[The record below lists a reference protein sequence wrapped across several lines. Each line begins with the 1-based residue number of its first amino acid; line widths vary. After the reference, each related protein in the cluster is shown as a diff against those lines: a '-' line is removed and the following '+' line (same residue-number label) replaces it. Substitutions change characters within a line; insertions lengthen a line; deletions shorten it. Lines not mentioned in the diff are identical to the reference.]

1 MEKTSPTLDQIL
13 SIRPLVGVETP
24 QWSPDGSRIA
34 FVSSLGGTT
43 NLWSMPSKGGFPKRL
58 TVSMGDVNFLASRA
72 PLWAS
77 TDKYLSYISKKT
89 GTDEV
94 WLWPTDGSEEI
105 QLTHLGGLIHSMAWS
120 LNGDSVVVACNRH
133 GAYEIYRVDVPSGQ
147 ASRLT
152 EGPLYAVSP
161 VFTPDGRH
169 IVYVRLN
176 DTWEDHDVMI
186 MTREGKDSRVVASDT
201 DFFDYTYGKTF
212 GTPNVSAD
220 GKTVVFRS
228 QRSGHTNIWTAPIDG
243 GEPAA
248 LAPEETEQD
257 NAVWSPSGRQVAF
270 TSNNNG
276 TLEIRVSDAGNGGS
290 RAIFSPGIGV
300 CSNLQWSPDGT
311 TIAFRYGTPTTPADI
326 WTVSLEDGHASQL
339 TDASPGGG
347 LTDRLT
353 KPEKVTFKSFDG
365 LTIHGYLYS
374 PSDKSQKYPGLL
386 YIHGGPTNQF
396 YDDLQVNVQYLVQ
409 RGYVVLLPN
418 IRGSSGYGKVFEEA
432 NDKDWGGGDLKD
444 AIAGRDYLKG
454 LKYVDAENIGIMG
467 RSYGGILS
475 MCAISFAPGAFQ
487 AAVPISGYGD
497 WPSLQAEMELR
508 HNKMQVHEFGSFE
521 EHSDVW
527 YGCSPFYKIENA
539 TTPTFILHGEGKDP
553 SSDASRLFAVEM
565 KRLYKT
571 VEYKVYH
578 NDGYYVDVPVNVRQL
593 LLDVADFLD
602 RYLKPERGP
611 GPR

>member
-1 MEKTSPTLDQIL
+1 MVNTVPSLDQIL
-13 SIRPLVGVETP
+13 SIKPLVGVEIP
-24 QWSPDGSRIA
+24 QWSPDGTRIA

-43 NLWSMPSKGGFPKRL
+43 NLWSMPAKGGFPSRL
-58 TVSMGDVNFLASRA
+58 TVRMGDVNFLASRA

-77 TDKYLSYISKKT
+77 TDKYLSYISKKS

-105 QLTHLGGLIHSMAWS
+105 QLTHLGGLIHSMAWAPD
-120 LNGDSVVVACNRH
+120 GKSVVVACNRH
-133 GAYEIYRVDVPSGQ
+133 GAYEIYRVDVPSGE

-152 EGPLYAVSP
+152 EGPLYAVNP
-161 VFTPDGRH
+161 VFTPDSKH

-176 DTWEDHDVMI
+176 DSWEDHDVMI
-186 MTREGKDSRVVASDT
+186 MTRDGKDSRIVASDT

-220 GKTVVFRS
+220 GKSVVFRS

-248 LAPEETEQD
+248 LAPEEAEQD
-257 NAVWSPSGRQVAF
+257 NAVWSPTGRQVAF

-276 TLEIRVSDAGNGGS
+276 TLELRVSDAGNGGS

-300 CSNLQWSPDGT
+300 CSHLQWSPDGAS
-311 TIAFRYGTPTTPADI
+311 IAFRYGTPTTPADI
-326 WTVSLEDGHASQL
+326 WTVSLEDGQATQL
-339 TDASPGGG
+339 TNASPGGG
-347 LTDRLT
+347 LTDRLI
-353 KPEKVTFKSFDG
+353 KPEKVAFKSFDG

-444 AIAGRDYLKG
+444 SIAGADYLKG
-454 LKYVDAENIGIMG
+454 LAYVDSENIGITG
-467 RSYGGILS
+467 RSYGGIMS

-521 EHSDVW
+521 ENSDVW
-527 YGCSPFYKIENA
+527 YDCSPFYKIENA
-539 TTPTFILHGEGKDP
+539 TTPAFIIHGEGKDP

-578 NDGYYVDVPVNVRQL
+578 NDGYYVDAPANVRQL

-602 RYLKPERGP
+602 RYLKAG
-611 GPR
+611 

>member
-1 MEKTSPTLDQIL
+1 MEKTSPSLDQIL

-43 NLWSMPSKGGFPKRL
+43 NLWSIPSKGGFPTRL
-58 TVSMGDVNFLASRA
+58 TVSLGDVNFLASRA

-77 TDKYLSYISKKT
+77 TDRYLSYISKKT

-120 LNGDSVVVACNRH
+120 PSGDSLVVACNRH
-133 GAYEIYRVDVPSGQ
+133 GAYEIYRVDVPSGE
-147 ASRLT
+147 AHRLT
-152 EGPLYAVSP
+152 EGPLYAVNP
-161 VFTPDGRH
+161 VFTPDGKH
-169 IVYVRLN
+169 IVYVRLD

-186 MTREGKDSRVVASDT
+186 MTRNGKDSRVVVDDT

-228 QRSGHTNIWTAPIDG
+228 QRSGHTNIWTALIDG

-248 LAPEETEQD
+248 LAPEEAEQD
-257 NAVWSPSGRQVAF
+257 NAVWAPSGRQVAF

-276 TLEIRVSDAGNGGS
+276 TLEIRVSDSDNGGS
-290 RAIFSPGIGV
+290 RSIFSPGIGV

-311 TIAFRYGTPTTPADI
+311 AIAFRYGTPTTPADI
-326 WTVSLEDGHASQL
+326 WTVSLEDGHANQL
-339 TDASPGGG
+339 TNASPGGG
-347 LTDRLT
+347 LTERLT
-353 KPEKVTFKSFDG
+353 KPEKVVFKSFDG

-454 LKYVDAENIGIMG
+454 LKYVDAENIGITG

-475 MCAISFAPGAFQ
+475 MCAIAFAPGAFQ

-508 HNKMQVHEFGSFE
+508 HNKMQVHEFGSFK

-527 YGCSPFYKIENA
+527 YDCSPFYKIENA
-539 TTPTFILHGEGKDP
+539 TTPAFIIHGEGKDP

-578 NDGYYVDVPVNVRQL
+578 NDGYYVDAPANVRQL

-602 RYLKPERGP
+602 RYLKAG
-611 GPR
+611 

>member
-43 NLWSMPSKGGFPKRL
+43 NLWSMPSKGGFPTRL

-77 TDKYLSYISKKT
+77 TDNYLSYISKKT

-120 LNGDSVVVACNRH
+120 PDGQSVAVACNRN
-133 GAYEIYRVDVPSGQ
+133 GAYEIYRVDVPSGE
-147 ASRLT
+147 AHRLT
-152 EGPLYAVSP
+152 EGPLYAVNP
-161 VFTPDGRH
+161 VFTPDGKH
-169 IVYVRLN
+169 IAYVRLD

-186 MTREGKDSRVVASDT
+186 ITRDGKDSRVVAVDT

-220 GKTVVFRS
+220 NKTVVFRS
-228 QRSGHTNIWTAPIDG
+228 QRNGHTNIWTAPIDG

-248 LAPEETEQD
+248 LAPEEAEQD

-311 TIAFRYGTPTTPADI
+311 AIAFRYGTPTTPADI
-326 WTVSLEDGHASQL
+326 WTVSLKDGHASQL

-347 LTDRLT
+347 LTERLM
-353 KPEKVTFKSFDG
+353 KPEKVAFKSFDG

-521 EHSDVW
+521 ENSDVW
-527 YGCSPFYKIENA
+527 YDCSPFYKIENA
-539 TTPTFILHGEGKDP
+539 TTPTFVLHGEGKDP

-578 NDGYYVDVPVNVRQL
+578 NDGYYVDAPANVRQL

-602 RYLKPERGP
+602 RYLKAG
-611 GPR
+611 

>member
-1 MEKTSPTLDQIL
+1 MEKTSPSLEQIL

-43 NLWSMPSKGGFPKRL
+43 NLWSIPSKGGFPTRL
-58 TVSMGDVNFLASRA
+58 TVSLGDVNFLASRA

-77 TDKYLSYISKKT
+77 TDRYLSYISKKT

-120 LNGDSVVVACNRH
+120 PSGDSLVVACNRH
-133 GAYEIYRVDVPSGQ
+133 GAYEIYRVDVPSGE
-147 ASRLT
+147 AHRLT
-152 EGPLYAVSP
+152 EGPLYAVNP
-161 VFTPDGRH
+161 VFTPDGKH
-169 IVYVRLN
+169 IVYVRLD

-186 MTREGKDSRVVASDT
+186 MTRNGKDSRVVVEDT

-228 QRSGHTNIWTAPIDG
+228 QRSGHTNIWTALIDG

-248 LAPEETEQD
+248 LAPEEAEQD
-257 NAVWSPSGRQVAF
+257 NAVWAPSGRQVAF

-276 TLEIRVSDAGNGGS
+276 TVEIRVSDSGNGGS

-311 TIAFRYGTPTTPADI
+311 AIAFRYGTPTTPADI
-326 WTVSLEDGHASQL
+326 WIVSLEDGHANQL
-339 TDASPGGG
+339 TNASPGGG
-347 LTDRLT
+347 LTERLA
-353 KPEKVTFKSFDG
+353 KPEKVVFKSFDG

-454 LKYVDAENIGIMG
+454 LKYVDAENIGITG

-475 MCAISFAPGAFQ
+475 MCAIAFAPGAFQ

-508 HNKMQVHEFGSFE
+508 HNKMQVHEFGSFK

-527 YGCSPFYKIENA
+527 YDCSPFYKIENA
-539 TTPTFILHGEGKDP
+539 TTPAFIIHGEGKDP

-578 NDGYYVDVPVNVRQL
+578 NDGYYVDAPANVRQL

-602 RYLKPERGP
+602 RYLKAG
-611 GPR
+611 

>member
-13 SIRPLVGVETP
+13 SVRPLVGVETP
-24 QWSPDGSRIA
+24 QWSPDGTRIA
-34 FVSSLGGTT
+34 FVSSLGGTM
-43 NLWSMPSKGGFPKRL
+43 NLWSMPSKGGFPTRL
-58 TVSMGDVNFLASRA
+58 TVSMGDVNFLASRV
-72 PLWAS
+72 PLWAP
-77 TDKYLSYISKKT
+77 TDKYLSYISKRT

-94 WLWPTDGSEEI
+94 WVWPTNGSEEI

-120 LNGDSVVVACNRH
+120 PNGDSVVVACNRH
-133 GAYEIYRVDVPSGQ
+133 GAYEIYRVDVPSGD

-152 EGPLYAVSP
+152 EGPLYGVNP
-161 VFTPDGRH
+161 VFTPDGKH
-169 IVYVRLN
+169 IVYVRLD
-176 DTWEDHDVMI
+176 DTWQDHDVMV
-186 MTREGKDSRVVASDT
+186 MTRDGKDSRIVASDT

-220 GKTVVFRS
+220 SKTVVFRS
-228 QRSGHTNIWTAPIDG
+228 QRSGYTNIWTAPIDG
-243 GEPAA
+243 GEPAV
-248 LAPEETEQD
+248 LAPEEAEQD

-276 TLEIRVSDAGNGGS
+276 TLELRVSDAGNDGS

-326 WTVSLEDGHASQL
+326 WTVSLEGGHASQL
-339 TDASPGGG
+339 TDASPGGA
-347 LTDRLT
+347 LTDRLV
-353 KPEKVTFKSFDG
+353 KPEKVAFKSFDG

-386 YIHGGPTNQF
+386 YIHGGPTLQF

-454 LKYVDAENIGIMG
+454 LKYVDAENIGITG

-527 YGCSPFYKIENA
+527 YDCSPFYKIENV

-578 NDGYYVDVPVNVRQL
+578 NDGYYVDAPANVRQL
-593 LLDVADFLD
+593 LLDMADFLD
-602 RYLKPERGP
+602 RYLKG
-611 GPR
+611 